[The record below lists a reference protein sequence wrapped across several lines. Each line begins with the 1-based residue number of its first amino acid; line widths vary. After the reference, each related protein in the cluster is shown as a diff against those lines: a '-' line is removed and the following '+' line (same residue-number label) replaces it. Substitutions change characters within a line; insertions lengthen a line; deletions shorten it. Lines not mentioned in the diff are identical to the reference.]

1 WQFMAR
7 TRRSGNRKSR
17 QEARVERYTW
27 FSMVVIFI
35 LLSLD
40 ERLSEPSFWVPLVI
54 SAILFIS
61 GIIQYQNGWRISPF
75 TWIVGAVLLVI
86 GGLTWYFSRPEVAVS
101 LQFLD
106 PILIS
111 LLATIV
117 VIVYGIISNE
127 S

>member
-1 WQFMAR
+1 MAR
-7 TRRSGNRKSR
+7 NRRSSGNRKSR

-35 LLSLD
+35 LISLD
-40 ERLSEPSFWVPLVI
+40 ERLTEPGFWVPLVL

-101 LQFLD
+101 VQFLD

-111 LLATIV
+111 LLATVI
-117 VIVYGIISNE
+117 VIVYGIITNE

>member
-1 WQFMAR
+1 MAR
-7 TRRSGNRKSR
+7 NRRSSNRKSR

-35 LLSLD
+35 LISLD
-40 ERLSEPSFWVPLVI
+40 ERLTEPGFWVPLVL

-111 LLATIV
+111 LLATVI
-117 VIVYGIISNE
+117 VIVYGIITNE

>member
-1 WQFMAR
+1 
-7 TRRSGNRKSR
+7 
-17 QEARVERYTW
+17 
-27 FSMVVIFI
+27 MVVIFI
-35 LLSLD
+35 LISLD
-40 ERLSEPSFWVPLVI
+40 ERLTEPGFWVPLVL

-101 LQFLD
+101 VQFLD

-111 LLATIV
+111 LLATVI
-117 VIVYGIISNE
+117 VIVYGIITNE

>member
-1 WQFMAR
+1 MAR

>member
-1 WQFMAR
+1 MAR
-7 TRRSGNRKSR
+7 NRRSSNRKSR

-35 LLSLD
+35 LISLD
-40 ERLSEPSFWVPLVI
+40 ERLTEPGFWVPLVL

-101 LQFLD
+101 VQFLD

-111 LLATIV
+111 LLATVI
-117 VIVYGIISNE
+117 VIVYGIITNE

>member
-1 WQFMAR
+1 MAR
-7 TRRSGNRKSR
+7 NRRSSSNRKSK

-27 FSMVVIFI
+27 FSMVVVFI
-35 LLSLD
+35 LISLD
-40 ERLSEPSFWVPLVI
+40 ERLTEPGFWVPLVI

-101 LQFLD
+101 VQFLD

-111 LLATIV
+111 LLATVI
-117 VIVYGIISNE
+117 VIVYGIITNE

>member
-1 WQFMAR
+1 
-7 TRRSGNRKSR
+7 
-17 QEARVERYTW
+17 
-27 FSMVVIFI
+27 MVVVFI
-35 LLSLD
+35 LISLD
-40 ERLSEPSFWVPLVI
+40 ERLTEPSFWVPLVI

-111 LLATIV
+111 LLATVI

>member
-1 WQFMAR
+1 MAR
-7 TRRSGNRKSR
+7 NRRSGNRKSR

-27 FSMVVIFI
+27 FSMVVVFI
-35 LLSLD
+35 LISLD
-40 ERLSEPSFWVPLVI
+40 ERLTEPSFWVPLVI

-111 LLATIV
+111 LLATVI